1 MENELQLLD
10 LKRQYQSALEIN
22 KLIGDR
28 EKALKK
34 ELNAQGMDNHN
45 LLSELQNKHRNSTQ
59 AFELQVENLKLMVS
73 KY

>member
-45 LLSELQNKHRNSTQ
+45 LLSEL
-59 AFELQVENLKLMVS
+59 
-73 KY
+73 